1 MKDLQCI
8 DTSLLKELKICC
20 AKETNFLPR
29 ESGLKLM
36 ESAST
41 EVPKDPLWHEAASQ
55 FCQCIYCNLPMLFCS
70 WLWNFKLLLLQFQ
83 DHKGVSAKSRD
94 TRVEDLWSLINFFG
108 YSTQTFVQ
116 SVSLLDRFL
125 TIMKVQPKHLPCIG
139 VCCLHIAA
147 KMVEEEGNISPTH
160 EIIRISQS
168 KFTVSD
174 LGRMEKIISDKL
186 HVEPKAVTALTFLH
200 LYYKAFVSMMYPR
213 EEIPS
218 ILRLE
223 AQLKACL
230 CRLVFSKA
238 KPSVLALALIAHEI
252 ETHKSISLLKIVQ
265 QLQRNLKI
273 SDSLLLHWKELVA
286 GCMAAYCSKECVKP
300 DHRKLVW
307 IVSRRTAQSLQAN
320 HFRVPILPTI
330 PEGNWDEIES
340 EDSYEDMISGEDS
353 PCGSPGSDGE
363 GAFFP
368 TSFLKCR
375 K

>member
-41 EVPKDPLWHEAASQ
+41 E
-55 FCQCIYCNLPMLFCS
+55 
-70 WLWNFKLLLLQFQ
+70 

>member
-41 EVPKDPLWHEAASQ
+41 E
-55 FCQCIYCNLPMLFCS
+55 
-70 WLWNFKLLLLQFQ
+70 

-238 KPSVLALALIAHEI
+238 KVGTELILSSVANLIISDPLFIPSLLQPSVLALALIAHEI